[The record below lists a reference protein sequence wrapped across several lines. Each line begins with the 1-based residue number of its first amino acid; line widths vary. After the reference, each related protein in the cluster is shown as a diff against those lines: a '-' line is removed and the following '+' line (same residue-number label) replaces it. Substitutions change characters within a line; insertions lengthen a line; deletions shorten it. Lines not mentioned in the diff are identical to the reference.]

1 MGGTEGGE
9 EGGEGEGT
17 RGGRERRGRDRVRE
31 GREEAR
37 MLHRHEASV
46 GEGRVEGGRVD
57 DGNKRGRNGARHG
70 RREGGSERGRDCA
83 RKGWSKEMK
92 LQGRYPGYT
101 VYSHPIPQRALAIA
115 TLLLQMKNS

>member
-17 RGGRERRGRDRVRE
+17 RGGRERRGRDRVRG

-57 DGNKRGRNGARHG
+57 DGKGRERGSKDATQTRSISGG
-70 RREGGSERGRDCA
+70 REG
-83 RKGWSKEMK
+83 
-92 LQGRYPGYT
+92 
-101 VYSHPIPQRALAIA
+101 
-115 TLLLQMKNS
+115 

>member
-1 MGGTEGGE
+1 
-9 EGGEGEGT
+9 
-17 RGGRERRGRDRVRE
+17 
-31 GREEAR
+31 

-57 DGNKRGRNGARHG
+57 DGNKQGRNGRGMGGG
-70 RREGGSERGRDCA
+70 RERAGEGLREERMEQG
-83 RKGWSKEMK
+83 SKEMK
-92 LQGRYPGYT
+92 LQGRYPEYT